1 MALVARKTERQLPP
15 PTTSPSSTSFYL
27 CLVIMKFS
35 QPVVLLF
42 SILVLCLQCKGGFGS
57 QEPNGNGQ
65 IPKDSIGN
73 DSGFVSDAQQ
83 YESVDRVIWQ
93 KPDLVIEQ
101 LGNVEGKTVADL
113 GAGTGYFSRRLA
125 YKGARVIA
133 IDIDPK
139 AIQYMEEQRSRFPVE
154 LRDRL
159 IIREA
164 KPDDPKLKRNE
175 VDIVLLV
182 NTYTFIDDRV
192 KYFSKL
198 KDAIRKPGQV
208 LIIDFKKT
216 ETPFGPKVEERLDIK
231 EVVSELESAGYQ
243 VIQQDESSL
252 EYQYIIKAISN

>member
-1 MALVARKTERQLPP
+1 
-15 PTTSPSSTSFYL
+15 
-27 CLVIMKFS
+27 MKFS
-35 QPVVLLF
+35 RPVFFL
-42 SILVLCLQCKGGFGS
+42 LCLSTLCIQCKGGFGS
-57 QEPNGNGQ
+57 RETDGDGKSSTNTP
-65 IPKDSIGN
+65 GN

-133 IDIDPK
+133 IDIDPR

-164 KPDDPKLKRNE
+164 KPNDPKLKRNE

-182 NTYTFIDDRV
+182 NTYTYIDNRV
-192 KYFSKL
+192 QYFSKL
-198 KDAIRKPGQV
+198 RESIRKPGQV

-216 ETPFGPKVEERLDIK
+216 QTPFGPKVEERLDIK
-231 EVVSELESAGYQ
+231 DVVKELEAAGYQ
-243 VIQQDESSL
+243 VIQQDEASL